1 MDKSSFAGICIGGS
15 ADTLASFIVQEG
27 AGSGAM
33 GRERD
38 EETGKFEE
46 EFSDEDFV
54 EALSGREGG
63 VSTSEV
69 AEAVGCAYRTAHAR
83 LNDLETEGVVT
94 SRRVANALLW
104 ELDANETDTDE

>member
-1 MDKSSFAGICIGGS
+1 M
-15 ADTLASFIVQEG
+15 VQEG

-46 EFSDEDFV
+46 TFSDDDFV
-54 EALSGREGG
+54 EALSTHEDG
-63 VSTSEV
+63 VSTNAV
-69 AEAVGCAYRTAHAR
+69 AEEVGCAYRTAHAR
-83 LNDLETEGVVT
+83 LKELESEGVVT

-104 ELDANETDTDE
+104 ELDVDDTWADE